1 MKRTDAL
8 DFYIDYLISSQ
19 GQVTSTGLS
28 TLLDQ
33 ALKHDYISDALNE
46 SGIDQKFYW
55 QQVKPFVRK
64 IEQSSSV
71 LSIDDTLIEKPHSTV
86 NQIVTYHFDHTKGK
100 SIKGINLLNL
110 LLSSDLQ
117 GQTVSCPV
125 SFRIVRKDQPYQ
137 DKTGKTKYKSA
148 QSKNEMVLEELHRLV
163 KLNHVQ
169 FNYVLFDVWFGAA
182 ETLRFI
188 HHKIKKHFIC
198 PLKTNRLVA
207 LNLKDKKQGKFIPV
221 SEVELENQEPVQ
233 VYVKGLDFPVQLVK
247 QVFINKDRSE
257 AELYLISNDTDL
269 NYSQITTIYQKRWK
283 VEEFHKSLK
292 QNTALAKSPTKM
304 EQSQSN
310 HIVASLLAFV
320 RLERLKVKERLNHF
334 ALKARLYQKMIR
346 AAFEELQRLKA
357 A

>member
-1 MKRTDAL
+1 M
-8 DFYIDYLISSQ
+8 
-19 GQVTSTGLS
+19 
-28 TLLDQ
+28 
-33 ALKHDYISDALNE
+33 
-46 SGIDQKFYW
+46 
-55 QQVKPFVRK
+55 RK
-64 IEQSSSV
+64 IEQSSSA

-100 SIKGINLLNL
+100 SIKGINLLNF

-198 PLKTNRLVA
+198 PLK
-207 LNLKDKKQGKFIPV
+207 
-221 SEVELENQEPVQ
+221 NQSFGGTKPERQ
-233 VYVKGLDFPVQLVK
+233 ETRK
-247 QVFINKDRSE
+247 
-257 AELYLISNDTDL
+257 
-269 NYSQITTIYQKRWK
+269 IYPR
-283 VEEFHKSLK
+283 
-292 QNTALAKSPTKM
+292 
-304 EQSQSN
+304 
-310 HIVASLLAFV
+310 I
-320 RLERLKVKERLNHF
+320 
-334 ALKARLYQKMIR
+334 
-346 AAFEELQRLKA
+346 
-357 A
+357 